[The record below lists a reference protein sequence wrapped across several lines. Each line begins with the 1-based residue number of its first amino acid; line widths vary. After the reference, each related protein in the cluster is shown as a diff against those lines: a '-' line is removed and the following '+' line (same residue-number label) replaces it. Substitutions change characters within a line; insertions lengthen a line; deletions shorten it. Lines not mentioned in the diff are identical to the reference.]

1 MTGAALIGLLG
12 GVRATVFAAIALI
25 LLVVLG
31 VQTWR
36 ASEKQERVDLLEA
49 QALNWEQANRDNLQA
64 IADLRKANQAWAGV
78 ADARKKQAAK
88 AVETV
93 AAERD
98 ALAAEL
104 QKRRH
109 DRGII
114 YRENP
119 DAAAWGRM
127 PVPSRVA
134 DQLRQ

>member
-1 MTGAALIGLLG
+1 MTLSAVIALLG
-12 GVRATVFAAIALI
+12 GVRAAVFAAIALAM
-25 LLVVLG
+25 LVVSG

-36 ASEKQERVDLLEA
+36 VDAKAGRIALLEA

-127 PVPSRVA
+127 PVPSRIA